1 MGTGFERNDSEA
13 SHFSILQD
21 CFAVEQSTVPS
32 SHTNPMSINV
42 AEEYSQLLM
51 FGSFVHGIGII
62 GDGSFAARVYVKRTE
77 WFRFGSLIAVSFY
90 SLCFTGWFVYLH
102 MQVFKHESY
111 VCSGH
116 YLSADELKE
125 PTEKYAIKQGRIM
138 QNI

>member
-1 MGTGFERNDSEA
+1 MAFRFESQIIVV
-13 SHFSILQD
+13 H
-21 CFAVEQSTVPS
+21 
-32 SHTNPMSINV
+32 MSINV

-51 FGSFVHGIGII
+51 FGSFVHGIGIL

-138 QNI
+138 QNILIGVWCANAGIAVTKGIALTF